1 MRFDRLKVIVLTHGG
16 AERVLELLAGDSSVE
31 IVGVFVETEVEKQ
44 RGLFEIFK
52 RSIRYDGFAA
62 TLRKILS
69 KIAGRG
75 EKVNE
80 DPSEGLAP
88 RSSVR
93 DTCDELKL
101 QYHEV
106 RNYHDPTSI
115 DLIENAKAD
124 LGIVYGT
131 NILKEPV
138 FSLPRLG
145 CLNIHQGLAPKYRGG
160 PTVFWELFND
170 EREIG
175 ITVHFVA
182 AKVDTGDIVLQQ
194 TIPLAYDFAKY
205 GTKVENF
212 LNDLRQ
218 TLKEPS
224 ARLMAEAV
232 HLIATGK
239 AQPIKQDP
247 GLGKRYRLPLKTE
260 KDELVRR
267 LIRRHKKQ
275 QGQTSR

>member
-1 MRFDRLKVIVLTHGG
+1 MSDRLKVIVLTHGG

-31 IVGVFVETEVEKQ
+31 IVGVLVETEVDKHRGSLEK
-44 RGLFEIFK
+44 LT
-52 RSIRYDGFAA
+52 RSIRYDGLGK
-62 TLRKILS
+62 TLRKSLS
-69 KIAGRG
+69 KFSGR
-75 EKVNE
+75 VNKAE
-80 DPSEGLAP
+80 VDRAA
-88 RSSVR
+88 RSTARDTVR
-93 DTCDELKL
+93 TTCDEL
-101 QYHEV
+101 QIPHHEV
-106 RNYHDPTSI
+106 RNYHDPISI
-115 DLIENAKAD
+115 GLIENAKAD

-131 NILKEPV
+131 NILKESV

-160 PTVFWELFND
+160 PTVFWELFNG

-182 AKVDTGDIVLQQ
+182 PKVDTGDIVLQQ
-194 TIPLAYDFAKY
+194 TIPLAYDFAQY
-205 GTKVENF
+205 GTKVEDF

-232 HLIATGK
+232 RLIAAGK
-239 AQPIKQDP
+239 AQPVKQDP
-247 GLGKRYRLPLKTE
+247 SLGKRYRLPVKAE

-275 QGQTSR
+275 